1 MILRLRSQLPLQDC
15 KTVAAYCLRR
25 VIAERRCGRSR
36 ARAEQKAERGI
47 EIELLDE
54 IERRLKVLVR
64 LSWVADNKVRR
75 EADLWSNGSQ
85 RRDLGLVFDHGMPTL
100 HTREHSIRATLH
112 GQVQVIDELRDIAIG
127 IDQVRVEFERM
138 RGGEANARNA
148 FDLSD
153 VVEQFGEVCCIA
165 FDWAAIGIDVLTE
178 QRHFTNAARRKS
190 ANFVE
195 HILDRPAHLKPARIG
210 HHAKAA
216 ELATAF
222 HDGDKRR
229 RAAHAG
235 RRQTV
240 ELINKRK
247 ADINDWSSVL
257 CACLIDHVRQLVQRL
272 RAEHQVHERRT
283 RVNLGT
289 FLASNA
295 AADADEEFRVGFL
308 QRPPPANSAKH
319 LFLSLLSNRAGVDNQ
334 EVGLR
339 RVVGVLE
346 AVACAQGIA
355 HTIRIVFVHLAPLGN
370 DVEARR
376 QVKCASSAVRW
387 AIIDSLPQGF
397 AWFSQTPR
405 LAVCLHGG
413 CFFRQ
418 ASAMT
423 NSHIA
428 ILNALLSNRLHNA
441 KDRRRH
447 LNERPRTVR
456 ASKETE
462 QVIRACERLGLH
474 MLTIDDARFPAR
486 LAEIP
491 DPPLL
496 LFVQGSIQSLS
507 ADSLAIVGGREAS
520 GAGQRF
526 ATMVA
531 QQLSDAGLAI
541 VSGLALGIDTAAHIG
556 ALKGA
561 SPTIAVLGSGHERLY
576 PARNISLAH
585 TIVQQGG
592 AIVSEYPPHFGP
604 TRYRF
609 PERNRIV
616 SGLAL
621 GTLVIEARAK
631 SGSLITASY
640 ALEQGREVMAVPGP
654 VSSHLSRG
662 GHALIRDGAALIE
675 NAEDV
680 LSALGFS
687 RDVRQ
692 EETSAEKLDPTEQR
706 VLDALDFT
714 GTAFD
719 VVVKRTGLSTEA
731 LLQSL
736 LNLELAGFVENGAR
750 GYIRASTH

>member
-1 MILRLRSQLPLQDC
+1 
-15 KTVAAYCLRR
+15 
-25 VIAERRCGRSR
+25 
-36 ARAEQKAERGI
+36 
-47 EIELLDE
+47 
-54 IERRLKVLVR
+54 
-64 LSWVADNKVRR
+64 
-75 EADLWSNGSQ
+75 
-85 RRDLGLVFDHGMPTL
+85 
-100 HTREHSIRATLH
+100 
-112 GQVQVIDELRDIAIG
+112 
-127 IDQVRVEFERM
+127 
-138 RGGEANARNA
+138 
-148 FDLSD
+148 
-153 VVEQFGEVCCIA
+153 
-165 FDWAAIGIDVLTE
+165 
-178 QRHFTNAARRKS
+178 
-190 ANFVE
+190 
-195 HILDRPAHLKPARIG
+195 
-210 HHAKAA
+210 
-216 ELATAF
+216 
-222 HDGDKRR
+222 
-229 RAAHAG
+229 
-235 RRQTV
+235 
-240 ELINKRK
+240 
-247 ADINDWSSVL
+247 
-257 CACLIDHVRQLVQRL
+257 
-272 RAEHQVHERRT
+272 
-283 RVNLGT
+283 
-289 FLASNA
+289 
-295 AADADEEFRVGFL
+295 
-308 QRPPPANSAKH
+308 
-319 LFLSLLSNRAGVDNQ
+319 
-334 EVGLR
+334 
-339 RVVGVLE
+339 
-346 AVACAQGIA
+346 
-355 HTIRIVFVHLAPLGN
+355 
-370 DVEARR
+370 
-376 QVKCASSAVRW
+376 
-387 AIIDSLPQGF
+387 
-397 AWFSQTPR
+397 
-405 LAVCLHGG
+405 
-413 CFFRQ
+413 
-418 ASAMT
+418 
-423 NSHIA
+423 
-428 ILNALLSNRLHNA
+428 
-441 KDRRRH
+441 
-447 LNERPRTVR
+447 
-456 ASKETE
+456 
-462 QVIRACERLGLH
+462 
-474 MLTIDDARFPAR
+474 MLTTDDARFPAR

-719 VVVKRTGLSTEA
+719 VVVKRTGLSTEV